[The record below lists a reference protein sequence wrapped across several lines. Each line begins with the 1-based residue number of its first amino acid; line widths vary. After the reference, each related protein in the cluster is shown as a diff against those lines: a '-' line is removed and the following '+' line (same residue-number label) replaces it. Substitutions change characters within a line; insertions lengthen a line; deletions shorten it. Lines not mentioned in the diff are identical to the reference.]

1 MTVDLV
7 RFSYHLI
14 YLRRHLQSNFKP
26 MLHSWDTHLHK
37 WCHVLPFIHT
47 KEKEFQKS
55 VFVFYC
61 LISKMVVYLNLYIT
75 DSCTPY
81 QSTRREKVM
90 FKFKKG
96 CDFLQDLCLLQAIR
110 AQSVVYLS
118 WVQLVRWKLNVEQN
132 RNKWIL
138 FIWNRYMRNTKTKS

>member
-1 MTVDLV
+1 MIHTVFKIAVLVPYIFLLLYCRTLYLNISILFLITDFFILEMKPWSFRYKLVTVELV

-26 MLHSWDTHLHK
+26 MLHTIDTHLHK
-37 WCHVLPFIHT
+37 WCHVLPFTHT
-47 KEKEFQKS
+47 KEKKSFKKS

-81 QSTRREKVM
+81 QSTRRV
-90 FKFKKG
+90 KK
-96 CDFLQDLCLLQAIR
+96 
-110 AQSVVYLS
+110 
-118 WVQLVRWKLNVEQN
+118 
-132 RNKWIL
+132 
-138 FIWNRYMRNTKTKS
+138 

>member
-26 MLHSWDTHLHK
+26 MLHSRDTHLHK

-118 WVQLVRWKLNVEQN
+118 WVQLVRWNLNIEQN
-132 RNKWIL
+132 KNK
-138 FIWNRYMRNTKTKS
+138 